1 MTDFGDFIVNLS
13 YLSKL
18 SDFGQM
24 DLSKYKLT
32 VAVSDDFVTICYNV
46 TLKGCWEELSNLLCN
61 KSEI

>member
-1 MTDFGDFIVNLS
+1 MDLS
-13 YLSKL
+13 GEIFYFDGWALIRKL

-46 TLKGCWEELSNLLCN
+46 TLKWLLGRAL
-61 KSEI
+61 